1 MITVMR
7 APAYLVVQD
16 RGREGC
22 RAQGVPPG
30 GALDCLS
37 LDAGNALLGNQRSA
51 AALEWS
57 LTGGSLRFEARVA
70 FVLTGA
76 ESDATMRGARVA
88 RNRVTQAESGDVLD
102 VQELLRGRFLY
113 VCVAGGIDVP
123 KVLGGRGTY
132 LPGKFGG
139 FRGRRLAT
147 GDVLPIG
154 SVLAPT
160 YAGELPVRLDVL
172 AMAPPFRLLV
182 GPQARALSAGGW
194 KTLLDADLSVS
205 DRSDRVGYRLNA
217 PPLEQPRASR
227 MESEPTC
234 IGALQVPPGGEPIAL
249 MADGPTVGGYPK
261 IGVVASTDIPRL
273 AQCIPGERIRLVKT
287 TLDEV
292 LSDLTATEQRFAE
305 LCQLT
310 GARWD
315 A

>member
-16 RGREGC
+16 RGREGY

-30 GALDCLS
+30 GALDSLS
-37 LDAGNALLGNQRSA
+37 LDAGNAMLGNQRSA

-57 LTGGSLRFEARVA
+57 LTGGSLRFEAHVA

-76 ESDATMRGARVA
+76 ESGAIMRGVRVA
-88 RNRVTQAESGDVLD
+88 RNRVTHAERGDVLD

-113 VCVAGGIDVP
+113 VCVVGGIDVP
-123 KVLGGRGTY
+123 EVLGGRGTY

-147 GDVLPIG
+147 GDVLPVG
-154 SVLAPT
+154 KSLATT
-160 YAGELPVRLDVL
+160 YAGELPVQLDVL
-172 AMAPPFRLLV
+172 ARAPRFRLLV
-182 GPQARALSAGGW
+182 GPQAKAVSPRGW
-194 KTLLDADLSVS
+194 KTLLEAELSVS

-217 PPLEQPRASR
+217 PPLHQPRAR
-227 MESEPTC
+227 AMESEPTC
-234 IGALQVPPGGEPIAL
+234 IGALQLPPGGEPIAL

-261 IGVVASTDIPRL
+261 IGVVASIDIPRL

-292 LSDLTATEQRFAE
+292 LSDWTATEQRFAE

-310 GARWD
+310 GAPWG